1 MQEKGVFCHVGK
13 LRKPSLPK
21 KTVFY
26 ASPYGVKI
34 KEKFHFGI
42 FSFKSRK
49 FYNVLYLNVD
59 FFFPFL
65 LDRPFV
71 DWENDWSPHLHCPGP
86 SRVFASFSAQ
96 RNINLFWNKYC
107 GEKLNKYETLKK
119 QCETC
124 RVIICS
130 FLGLRIVV
138 PGRPA
143 RVHLQQENLHQH
155 RSEISF
161 QAQFVFP
168 KKSFEKIGVEGIVS
182 KIIVLRI
189 VFKRKKVLRE

>member
-1 MQEKGVFCHVGK
+1 MLGNCGNLLYQ
-13 LRKPSLPK
+13 K

-96 RNINLFWNKYC
+96 RNINLF
-107 GEKLNKYETLKK
+107 
-119 QCETC
+119 
-124 RVIICS
+124 
-130 FLGLRIVV
+130 
-138 PGRPA
+138 
-143 RVHLQQENLHQH
+143 
-155 RSEISF
+155 
-161 QAQFVFP
+161 
-168 KKSFEKIGVEGIVS
+168 
-182 KIIVLRI
+182 
-189 VFKRKKVLRE
+189 